1 MATKLNTA
9 TPLTRT
15 SKVPLRGLQAGSLS
29 FLATLSQFGLIDTVL
44 PSTSELSFSAER
56 LNRPHDLQASMTIVR
71 AAFAFAL
78 LLVVLTALVGF
89 LLLLVDVAF
98 LFLAGIAGRGLG
110 RGSAWRCIEGVRR
123 ATEL

>member
-9 TPLTRT
+9 TPSTRT

-98 LFLAGIAGRGLG
+98 LFLAGIAGRGL
-110 RGSAWRCIEGVRR
+110 
-123 ATEL
+123 